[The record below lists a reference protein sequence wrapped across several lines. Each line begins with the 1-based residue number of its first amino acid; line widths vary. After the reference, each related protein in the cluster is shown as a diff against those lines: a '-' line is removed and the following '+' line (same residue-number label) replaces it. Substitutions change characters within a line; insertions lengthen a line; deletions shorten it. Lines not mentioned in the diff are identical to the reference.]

1 MNPLRLPGWRR
12 RLRRRRTRRVLSDRR
27 TVVLALLATTAMA
40 AVVAVE
46 YRRVWRRRSVTLPD
60 ETGDP
65 LLAAAGAAVETAE
78 VARAGYRDVSTLE
91 NSMFNLLTSFVTT
104 FIVARAI
111 TTALRGRARV
121 GPFRD
126 VKLGRRHIH
135 HFVPG
140 IVMAFAA
147 GSAAIVTRNES
158 IEPVL
163 AVPFGMGMGLT
174 LDESALLLEL
184 DDVYWSEEG
193 IVSVQ
198 IALAV
203 TSMLASVALAMRF
216 LRRGEKVVL
225 EPAPGGRSASG
236 SG

>member
-1 MNPLRLPGWRR
+1 MRLPGWRKR
-12 RLRRRRTRRVLSDRR
+12 VRGRRTRRLLSDRR
-27 TVVLALLATTAMA
+27 TVGLALLATTAMA

-46 YRRVWRRRSVTLPD
+46 YGRVWRRGSAALPL
-60 ETGDP
+60 EAGDP
-65 LLAAAGAAVETAE
+65 LLAAAEAAVETAE
-78 VARAGYRDVSTLE
+78 VARAGYRDASTLE

-111 TTALRGRARV
+111 TTALRGRASV

-126 VKLGRRHIH
+126 LKLGRRHIH

-140 IVMAFAA
+140 ITMAFAA

-158 IEPVL
+158 IEPLL
-163 AVPFGMGMGLT
+163 AIPFGMGMGLT

-184 DDVYWSEEG
+184 DDVYWTEEG
-193 IVSVQ
+193 VLSVQ

-203 TSMLASVALAMRF
+203 TSLLASVALAMRF
-216 LRRGEKVVL
+216 LRRGEKMVL
-225 EPAPGGRSASG
+225 EPGPDGPPGDG
-236 SG
+236 SR